1 MSLVKFT
8 LNRDYVLVT
17 RDGPSFRFVKG
28 KTTNIPMKYVKD
40 VIAIGAEA
48 VDEDQAV
55 ADQAHA
61 DAAREAASD
70 IERVAKIKEVILRMT
85 ERNNSGDFTAGGR
98 PNKKRVETLVGYQVS
113 EEEIAQAFAEAKAGL
128 Q

>member
-1 MSLVKFT
+1 MSLVKFK

-17 RDGPSFRFVKG
+17 REGPSFRFVKG
-28 KTTNIPMKYVKD
+28 QTTNIPLKYVKD

-55 ADQAHA
+55 ADQARA
-61 DAAREAASD
+61 DTAREAASD
-70 IERVAKIKEVILRMT
+70 VERIARIKEVIIRMT

-98 PNKKRVETLVGYQVS
+98 PNKKRVETLVGSQVS
-113 EEEIAQAFAEAKAGL
+113 EDEIAVAFAEAKAGL